1 MYLEIIN
8 INLKSE
14 VSAEA
19 FIEGNRS
26 FEANFMKAQPGL
38 RSRKLGKASDGSWV
52 VVNEWENEAAAQT
65 SSAAGRGNPAAGA
78 LMIMLDPSKMSMQHF
93 EIIPL

>member
-14 VSAEA
+14 VTAED
-19 FIEGNRS
+19 FIEGNRN

-52 VVNEWENEAAAQT
+52 VVNEWESEAASKA
-65 SSAAGRGNPAAGA
+65 SSAAGGSNPSAGA
-78 LMIMLDPSKMSMQHF
+78 LMGMLDMSKMSMQHF
-93 EIIPL
+93 EIIEL